1 MRHLTNLALILLA
14 LTLLLPQVAL
24 ASTDELAEP
33 IVNLMPHV
41 QKLRSELGL
50 NAEQNATLDAWIA
63 EAPEKRKELERETV
77 DVRTALREAIL
88 SGAPRLQREALKTEL
103 AAKNTRLIEM
113 RSLCARMLRDTLS
126 EAQFAHVVASYTGQ

>member
-63 EAPEKRKELERETV
+63 
-77 DVRTALREAIL
+77 
-88 SGAPRLQREALKTEL
+88 
-103 AAKNTRLIEM
+103 
-113 RSLCARMLRDTLS
+113 
-126 EAQFAHVVASYTGQ
+126 